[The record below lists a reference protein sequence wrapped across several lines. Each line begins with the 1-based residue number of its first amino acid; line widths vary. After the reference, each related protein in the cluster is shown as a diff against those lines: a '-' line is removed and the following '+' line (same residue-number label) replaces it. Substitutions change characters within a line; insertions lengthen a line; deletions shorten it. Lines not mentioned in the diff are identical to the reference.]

1 MIFHI
6 LGPKVLAFEPV
17 DEAGIFSLGVTERG
31 ITLRLEMQD
40 VYYRNAFAVSQRN
53 GYGWFYGGSSAVVE
67 AVLTKPDFAALEI
80 LFDYV
85 LPEER
90 SLAYVGAHSMR
101 TVVLPTSRPFVR
113 LVVMDDFGIG
123 ASVWRV
129 DNALLL
135 SAAQLDIGFVPT
147 KVHLVFKAE
156 DRYLIDNLTT
166 SLAEVLA

>member
-17 DEAGIFSLGVTERG
+17 DGAGIFALGIAERG
-31 ITLRLEMQD
+31 ITVKLEIQD

-53 GYGWFYGGSSAVVE
+53 GYGWFYAGSSAVVE
-67 AVLTKPDFAALEI
+67 TVLTRPDFAAFDI
-80 LFDYV
+80 LLDYV

-90 SLAYVGAHSMR
+90 PLAYIGTHSMR
-101 TVVLPTSRPFVR
+101 SVVFPASKPFVR

-123 ASVWRV
+123 APVWRA
-129 DNALLL
+129 DNALLM
-135 SAAQLDIGFVPT
+135 AMAQLDIGFVPT

-156 DRYLIDNLTT
+156 DRYLLDNLTT
-166 SLAEVLA
+166 SLVESMS